1 MARSSDIRLP
11 ATMNRLP
18 NMATI
23 KNHSEI
29 GTPTATPPAMARR
42 TKPAATAAR
51 SRITSSFNHRV
62 YSTWTAK

>member
-1 MARSSDIRLP
+1 
-11 ATMNRLP
+11 
-18 NMATI
+18 MATI

-42 TKPAATAAR
+42 TNPAATAAR